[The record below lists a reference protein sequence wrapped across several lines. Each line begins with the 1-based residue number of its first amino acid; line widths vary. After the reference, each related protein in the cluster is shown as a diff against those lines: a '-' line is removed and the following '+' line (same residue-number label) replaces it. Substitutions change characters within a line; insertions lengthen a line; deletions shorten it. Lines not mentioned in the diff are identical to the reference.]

1 MIKNIEYCIS
11 NIVSNASPQFEIRS
25 SKSEQGVV
33 SLIASIIIGIMLIII
48 TISGLVLMSA
58 ETRQATDFDQS
69 VKAYFAAESG
79 VEDALA
85 EIKRRLDLG
94 DNLTTILAGGTDECD
109 NFLGDPD
116 LSGDTSVSYTCQI
129 VEMAGNELN
138 GVAQAE
144 ESFQVDLTGTTF
156 NRLEIHWNQQGID
169 AGTLSGLP
177 ASFPGNA
184 PINNWLDF
192 PAVMELRIIS
202 YPTSGAFNANQIESD
217 VVILKPHNSASP
229 PPGLFNV
236 NAPPTNPAL
245 KNIVCTST
253 ALGGYNCSIDIP
265 GFSNTR
271 NYIARI
277 KPKYYR
283 GNTHYSIRA
292 FQGGNP
298 ASIPN
303 GQLAIDV
310 TAKAG
315 DAFRRVR
322 VQIPVGQQPDSVLDY
337 VILTDEDICKFF
349 SVSQI
354 TNTASSE
361 TGCDP

>member
-1 MIKNIEYCIS
+1 MIKNIAYRIS
-11 NIVSNASPQFEIRS
+11 NIVSNASVQFKIRS
-25 SKSEQGVV
+25 SQFEQGVV

-94 DNLTTILAGGTDECD
+94 DNLATILAGGTDECD

-129 VEMAGNELN
+129 VEMDDNEIN
-138 GVAQAE
+138 GVAQVE

-156 NRLEIHWNQQGID
+156 NTLEVHWNQQGID
-169 AGTLSGLP
+169 ASTLGGIP
-177 ASFPGNA
+177 TSFPSNS
-184 PINNWLDF
+184 PVNNWLDF
-192 PAVMELRIIS
+192 PAVMELRIIA
-202 YPTSGAFNANQIESD
+202 YPSGSFNAGQIESD

-229 PPGLFNV
+229 PAGTFNV
-236 NAPPTNPAL
+236 NAPPTNPAF
-245 KNIVCTST
+245 KNILCTPAAPGS
-253 ALGGYNCSIDIP
+253 YNCSIRIT
-265 GFSNTR
+265 GFDDSNFH
-271 NYIARI
+271 YIARI